1 MMVGRTATAYVKPG
15 HHAWPEVGI
24 EAGTAVKGRYAVAQ
38 TLVAAT
44 MNLAGFIGMLGFG
57 LSAWWYLVIHLGTVL
72 LTGWVLWRAPI
83 GHRYLLFVWAVVI
96 PTGGVGIL
104 AGCISWPLF
113 LYFQRRAQP
122 FEIWYRSLF
131 PETVNTPRE
140 HTGGAAQ
147 ELQGM
152 QTGLDSFID
161 IIRFGTQNEKS
172 SVISLISRRFDPAFL
187 PVLAAALNDSNAATR
202 VEAAAAHAQ
211 LRDRF
216 AKKLGALAQER
227 DGKPNPYDVEI
238 QIAEICDSWA
248 WSGLADDRE
257 AEDLRRRA
265 LVSWLRC
272 HNIRPGPISLHA
284 VGRLLVRSGRSQSAV
299 DWLERP
305 AMEPGA
311 PAETL
316 NWYMEALYQLG
327 RYGDV
332 RAIAAR
338 TDTGRGPT
346 PGNKVNAL
354 RAPADIWRSSGPAAA
369 AAHV

>member
-1 MMVGRTATAYVKPG
+1 MAGRKATAFAKAG

-24 EAGTAVKGRYAVAQ
+24 EAGTDVGGRYAVAQ
-38 TLVAAT
+38 TLFAAAV
-44 MNLAGFIGMLGFG
+44 NLAGFIGMLGFG
-57 LSAWWYLVIHLGTVL
+57 LSAWWYLVLHLATMA
-72 LTGWVLWRAPI
+72 LTGWALWRAPI
-83 GHRYLLFVWAVVI
+83 RHRYLLFVWAVVI

-113 LYFQRRAQP
+113 LHFQRRAQP
-122 FEIWYRSLF
+122 FESWYQSLF
-131 PETVNTPRE
+131 PDTVNAPRE
-140 HTGGAAQ
+140 HIEAAALN
-147 ELQGM
+147 LQGM

-161 IIRFGTQNEKS
+161 IIRFGSQDEKS

-202 VEAAAAHAQ
+202 VEAAAAHAR

-216 AKKLGALAQER
+216 ARKLDALAQER
-227 DGKPNPYDVEI
+227 DGQPNPYDVEI
-238 QIAEICDSWA
+238 QLAEICDAWA
-248 WSGLADDRE
+248 WSGLADARE

-284 VGRLLVRSGRSQSAV
+284 VGRLLVRSGRAQSAV
-299 DWLERP
+299 DWLDRP

-311 PAETL
+311 PTETL

-327 RYGDV
+327 RYADV
-332 RAIAAR
+332 RAIAGR
-338 TDTGRGPT
+338 SDTGRGPT
-346 PGNKVNAL
+346 PGNTVGAL
-354 RAPADIWRSSGPAAA
+354 RAPADIWRSSGPEAE